1 MRKIIP
7 VLLIASLVLYFSSC
21 EKDDICVDGDT
32 PLLVIGFFDAT
43 DTTLAKEVPSLRI
56 KEVILDD
63 VVDTF
68 TDRSSSLDS
77 IGIPLRIDS
86 NDTSFEFIMD
96 SDDDGTTGEE
106 IGNIDVLTISY
117 QTREAFVSR
126 ACGFVANYD
135 NLSINLPANS
145 ENWIQDISIVQ
156 QTVENSNNIH
166 VKIFY

>member
-135 NLSINLPANS
+135 NLSITLPANS